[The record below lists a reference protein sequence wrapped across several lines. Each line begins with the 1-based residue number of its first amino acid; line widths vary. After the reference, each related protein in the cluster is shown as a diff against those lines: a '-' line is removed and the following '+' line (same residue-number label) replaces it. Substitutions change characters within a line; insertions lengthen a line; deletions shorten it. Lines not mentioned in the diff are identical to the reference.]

1 MLFRSPKT
9 DCVVALEVVESC
21 VGDHREML
29 PAADVTYR
37 AFVDPSGGSEDAMTL
52 AIAHKATT
60 PDERVIVDAVRE
72 VRPPF
77 SPSAVVED
85 FAALL
90 KRYRV
95 SKVVG
100 DHYGGEFV
108 REPFRQHGISY
119 ELGREPDDR
128 DEA

>member
-1 MLFRSPKT
+1 
-9 DCVVALEVVESC
+9 
-21 VGDHREML
+21 ML
-29 PAADVTYR
+29 PAANVTYR

-52 AIAHKATT
+52 AIAHKTTT

-77 SPSAVVED
+77 SPSAEVDD

-90 KRYRV
+90 QRYRV

-108 REPFRQHGISY
+108 KEPFRRHGISY
-119 ELGREPDDR
+119 EVCKQTKRSVPGHVA
-128 DEA
+128 EAQLRPHHLASS